1 MRDPDL
7 LCKSYELE
15 IPTGVVTIDS
25 IPEYRMIEF
34 NLSEEKEYNK
44 FVETVK
50 RDVRNSFEYKQ
61 MVKYL
66 RDYVDMNQC
75 AFFKNVSNEDNTSV
89 RIEIHHEPFSI
100 HDITEIVIRKRL
112 DLNESME
119 VEACSKEIMYLH
131 YNMMV
136 GLIPLSAT
144 VHELVHNQFLFV
156 PTTHV
161 YGKYKEFM
169 NRYDPWIL
177 PEQKEIINRIES
189 YTEYGNDEDYKDILK
204 RHYIYTNMAGDQY
217 NKQTIEDTMNTI
229 KERINEIVKP

>member
-7 LCKSYELE
+7 LRKSYELE
-15 IPTGVVTIDS
+15 VPSGVITIDS
-25 IPEYRMIEF
+25 IPEYRYF
-34 NLSEEKEYNK
+34 DYDLSDDKEYNK
-44 FVETVK
+44 FIEAVK
-50 RDVRNSFEYKQ
+50 KDAHNSFEYKQ

-75 AFFKNVSNEDNTSV
+75 AFFKNVSNEDSTKI

-100 HDITEIVIRKRL
+100 HDIINIVVRKRM
-112 DLNESME
+112 DLRESME
-119 VEACSKEIMYLH
+119 VESCSREVMYLH

-136 GLIPLSAT
+136 GLIPLSET

-177 PEQKEIINRIES
+177 PEQKEIISKIEEYS
-189 YTEYGNDEDYKDILK
+189 TEIDDDYKEILK
-204 RHYIYTNMAGDQY
+204 RHYIYTNMTGEDYNQY
-217 NKQTIEDTMNTI
+217 TTEDILKSI
-229 KERINEIVKP
+229 KERINEIMNP